1 MKILW
6 LFNHPAPYKVDFFNE
21 LGKQTDLTVL
31 FERSSESDRSA
42 SFYHSKPASFQAI
55 YLSSIRIGKANNFAF
70 SIKRYLDPSIYD
82 FIVINGWSSFT
93 EMRVISYLKKRKIPY
108 IFAINGGIVPSSEQS
123 FKKRLKTKMIEG
135 AFAYL
140 CPDKRSESYLLH
152 YGAKKERIHLFPY
165 STVFESELIKKPLS
179 LNERKEAKESL
190 GIEAPKVFVSVGAY
204 IPRKNNV
211 FLLKEI
217 WPNVPSDYHLFLLG
231 DGPEK
236 KKYEGIIEEEGLRN
250 VHLISFQ
257 KKETV
262 LRYFALADAS
272 LFLTKEDIYGH
283 VANESLSQGTPVIGS
298 DASNANAHLIEDGV
312 NGFLVKPCDKAKILS
327 AIQDERLPLMREAAL
342 ETAKSNTIEAMALD
356 HISFF
361 ESLRKQ

>member
-21 LGKQTDLTVL
+21 LGKKIDLTVL
-31 FERSSESDRSA
+31 FERSSESDRSL
-42 SFYHSKPASFQAI
+42 SFYHSKASSFKAV
-55 YLSSIRIGKANNFAF
+55 YLPSLRIGKANNIAF
-70 SIKRYLDPSIYD
+70 GVKKYLHPLNYD

-93 EMRVISYLKKRKIPY
+93 EMRAISYLKNHKIPY
-108 IFAINGGIVPSSEQS
+108 IFAINGGIVPPFERPL
-123 FKKRLKTKMIEG
+123 KKRLKTKMIEG
-135 AFAYL
+135 ASAYL
-140 CPDKRSESYLLH
+140 CPDRKSEDYLLH
-152 YGAKKERIHLFPY
+152 YGAKEERIHLYPY
-165 STVFESELIKKPLS
+165 STVFQSELIKKPLS
-179 LNERKEAKESL
+179 LAERKEAQRTL
-190 GIEAPKVFVSVGAY
+190 GILAQKVFVSVGAY
-204 IPRKNNV
+204 IPRKNNI

-217 WPNVPSDYHLFLLG
+217 WPKLPSDYHLFLLG

-236 KKYEGIIEEEGLRN
+236 KKYEEMIEKKGLRN
-250 VHLISFQ
+250 VHLLPFQ

-262 LRYFALADAS
+262 LRYLSLADAS

-298 DASNANAHLIEDGV
+298 DASNANSHLIEDGK
-312 NGFLVKPCDKAKILS
+312 NGYLVHPGDKEKILS
-327 AIQDERLPLMREAAL
+327 AIQDEKLSSMREAAL
-342 ETAKSNTIEAMALD
+342 EKAKANTIETMALD

>member
-21 LGKQTDLTVL
+21 LGKTIDLTVL
-31 FERSSESDRSA
+31 FERSSESDRSR
-42 SFYHSKPASFQAI
+42 SFYRSKASSFKAI
-55 YLSSIRIGKANNFAF
+55 YLSSLRIGKANNIAF
-70 SIKRYLDPSIYD
+70 GLKKYLNPSNYD

-93 EMRVISYLKKRKIPY
+93 EMRAISYLKNHKIRY
-108 IFAINGGIVPSSEQS
+108 IFAINGGIVPSSERPI
-123 FKKRLKTKMIEG
+123 KKRLKTKMIEG
-135 AFAYL
+135 ASAYL
-140 CPDKRSESYLLH
+140 CPDRKSEDYLLH

-165 STVFESELIKKPLS
+165 STIFEAELIKKPLS
-179 LNERKEAKESL
+179 LAERKEAQKSL
-190 GIEAPKVFVSVGAY
+190 GILAPKVFVSVGAY
-204 IPRKNNV
+204 IPRKNNA

-217 WPNVPSDYHLFLLG
+217 WPKLPSDYHLFLLG
-231 DGPEK
+231 DGPERR
-236 KKYEGIIEEEGLRN
+236 KYEEIIEENGLQN
-250 VHLISFQ
+250 VHLLPFQ

-298 DASNANAHLIEDGV
+298 EASNANSHLIREGE
-312 NGFLVKPCDKAKILS
+312 NGHLVPPADKEKILS
-327 AIQDERLPLMREAAL
+327 AIQDEKLSSMREAAL
-342 ETAKSNTIEAMALD
+342 ETAKMNTIEAMTLD

-361 ESLRKQ
+361 ESLKKQ